1 MNDALYIAATGMQAH
16 QRSVE
21 AIANN
26 LANVNTAGYKK
37 TRVAFADLV
46 YRNLNGAGP
55 ATTDGSVPAQ
65 LLQGSGVSVAAIIKE
80 FSGGDLKNTGH
91 AFDFAVQGEGFI
103 ELANEDGG
111 AAFIR
116 SGTFGVDKDGFLTAA
131 GGLQVKP
138 AMHVGSDL
146 SELVIGTDGRVQV
159 RARAQDPLSEV
170 GRLDLV
176 RFPDVSGLAAS
187 SNGAYRAT
195 EHSGEPIAAQAGEDG
210 MGLVYQG
217 QLEGSNV
224 NLTEEMVQLM
234 TAQRAYESSVKLIQ
248 ATDEMM
254 SMSNNLRK

>member
-1 MNDALYIAATGMQAH
+1 MNDALYIAATGMHAH

-26 LANVNTAGYKK
+26 LANVNTSGYKK

-46 YRNLNGAGP
+46 YRSLNGTAP
-55 ATTDGSVPAQ
+55 AAADGTVPAQ
-65 LLQGSGVSVAAIIKE
+65 MLQGSGVGIATILKE
-80 FSGGDLKNTGH
+80 FSGGELKKTGH

-103 ELANEDGG
+103 ELSPEDGS
-111 AAFIR
+111 AAFVR
-116 SGTFGVDKDGFLTAA
+116 SGTFGIDKDGFLTAA

-138 AMHVGSDL
+138 AIHVGIDV
-146 SELVIGTDGRVQV
+146 SELVVGTDGRVQV
-159 RARAQDPLSEV
+159 RARAQDSLSEV
-170 GRLDLV
+170 GRLGLV
-176 RFPDVSGLAAS
+176 RFPDVSSLAAI
-187 SNGAYRAT
+187 SNGAYRTT
-195 EHSGEPIAAQAGEDG
+195 EQSGEPIAAQAGEDG
-210 MGLVYQG
+210 VGLVYQG

-224 NLTEEMVQLM
+224 NLTEEMVELM